1 MQASHA
7 SSSIQD
13 PSVPASLPAVEP
25 IASGQIEIDSDDG
38 TSIEVLTE
46 FPDVPYE
53 RLDLP
58 RVCESPDEP
67 YERPDLPHVAESAP
81 ERADVAFI
89 ANENAE
95 EERLDVVRPPPE
107 WCVDQGDSIAAMT
120 TFELWLALARGD
132 VDSQT
137 RVWGHGMDNWEI
149 VADVPELAYALEDSL
164 SLAPPPPVFPTPS
177 RHLPIRG
184 QDRTPL
190 GFGTT
195 DVANDGEEGP
205 AQSGPIPR
213 HKKHFSFGRVAMAVG
228 GLAAAAAVALTA
240 VPQTQ
245 PSAATLVKQQP
256 AAEARLRPAMERANR
271 QVDAA
276 AQRWLESEAARAV
289 EPVAPVAR
297 QHKELGQRR
306 VRRGHH

>member
-13 PSVPASLPAVEP
+13 PSDPSVLPAVEP
-25 IASGQIEIDSDDG
+25 IALRQTEIEVEDGSCIEIQ
-38 TSIEVLTE
+38 TE

-58 RVCESPDEP
+58 RVCESPDET
-67 YERPDLPHVAESAP
+67 YERSDLPGVSESAP
-81 ERADVAFI
+81 ELADVATI

-95 EERLDVVRPPPE
+95 EELPVALRPPPE
-107 WCVDQGDSIAAMT
+107 WCVDQGDSIAAMM
-120 TFELWLALARGD
+120 TFELWMALARGE

-137 RVWGHGMDNWEI
+137 RVWGHGMDNWEF
-149 VADVPELAYALEDSL
+149 VADVPELSYALADSL
-164 SLAPPPPVFPTPS
+164 SLAPPPVFPTPN

-195 DVANDGEEGP
+195 DAANDGDEGP
-205 AQSGPIPR
+205 AQSGPISR
-213 HKKHFSFGRVAMAVG
+213 QKRQFSFNRVAMVVG
-228 GLAAAAAVALTA
+228 GLAAAAVVALTA
-240 VPQTQ
+240 VPQTE
-245 PSAATLVKQQP
+245 PSASAAGPRKP
-256 AAEARLRPAMERANR
+256 AAVARLRGAMERANR

-289 EPVAPVAR
+289 EPVIPVAR
-297 QHKELGQRR
+297 QHKDLGQRR
-306 VRRGHH
+306 VRRGRH

>member
-13 PSVPASLPAVEP
+13 PSDPSVLPEVEP
-25 IASGQIEIDSDDG
+25 VALRQIDFELGDG
-38 TSIEVLTE
+38 YSIEVHTE

-58 RVCESPDEP
+58 RVCESPDVP
-67 YERPDLPHVAESAP
+67 YERPDLPQVLELAAEQ
-81 ERADVAFI
+81 ADVATI
-89 ANENAE
+89 ANENADE
-95 EERLDVVRPPPE
+95 ELPEALRPPPE
-107 WCVDQGDSIAAMT
+107 WCVDQGETIAAMT
-120 TFELWLALARGD
+120 TFELWMALARGD
-132 VDSQT
+132 VDAQT

-149 VADVPELAYALEDSL
+149 VADVPELAYALNDSL
-164 SLAPPPPVFPTPS
+164 SLAPPPVFPTPT
-177 RHLPIRG
+177 RHFAGRS

-195 DVANDGEEGP
+195 DVANDAEEGP
-205 AQSGPIPR
+205 AQSGPISRQKTP
-213 HKKHFSFGRVAMAVG
+213 FSFERVAIAG
-228 GLAAAAAVALTA
+228 GGIPAAAPTALTA
-240 VPQTQ
+240 VPRAE
-245 PSAATLVKQQP
+245 PSAAASGREQP
-256 AAEARLRPAMERANR
+256 AAVARLRGAMERANR

-289 EPVAPVAR
+289 EPVVPVAR

-306 VRRGHH
+306 ARRGRH